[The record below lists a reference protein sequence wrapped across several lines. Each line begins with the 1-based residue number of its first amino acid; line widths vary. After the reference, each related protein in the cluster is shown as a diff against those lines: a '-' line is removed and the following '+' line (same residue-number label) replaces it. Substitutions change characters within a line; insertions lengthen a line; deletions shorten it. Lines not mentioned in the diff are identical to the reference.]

1 MYGASSK
8 KILFKLLGLF
18 IFVHILL
25 RCMYMYHTCTW
36 CFWKSEKII
45 RAPGN
50 IIKDGFEPLYGY
62 YELNP
67 GLFQKHPL
75 LLDAKQSIH
84 PRKTFLH
91 KCAHVCMYTCM
102 CVCVCIYEYIK

>member
-1 MYGASSK
+1 M
-8 KILFKLLGLF
+8 
-18 IFVHILL
+18 FVCVLL
-25 RCMYMYHTCTW
+25 RCMYMCHMCAW

-45 RAPGN
+45 RDPGN

-67 GLFQKHPL
+67 GLFQEHSL
-75 LLDAKQSIH
+75 LLDAKQSNH

-91 KCAHVCMYTCM
+91 KCAHVYV
-102 CVCVCIYEYIK
+102 CVCVCLCVNT

>member
-18 IFVHILL
+18 IFVRILL